1 METDHTRLHQQL
13 QFIIEIDKL
22 KHVLRQTL
30 LIDKSRREN
39 DAEHSWHLAMMAM
52 LLSEYAET
60 EVNLVR
66 VLKMVL
72 IHDLVEIDAG
82 DTFCYDEQAIQTQ
95 ADREKA
101 AADRIFGLLPADQ
114 TDQLRSLWEE
124 FEAKQSA
131 DARFATALDRLQPIL
146 HNYHT
151 QGGTWK
157 KAGVTIDKVRQRI
170 APISLGSPRLGEFA
184 EALIQDALDQGFL
197 AKEG

>member
-13 QFIIEIDKL
+13 QFIVEIDKL

-95 ADREKA
+95 ADREKV

-124 FEAKQSA
+124 FETKQSA

-157 KAGVTIDKVRQRI
+157 KAGVTIAKVRQRI
-170 APISLGSPRLGEFA
+170 APIALGSPRLGEFA
-184 EALIQDALDQGFL
+184 ETLIQDALSQGFL